1 MQCGVLGEQWGPHFD
16 RVFAGLNSANRLK
29 IALKMPRLSKVEGEV
44 LAKNIVHFFEN
55 SADRV
60 TSKTVH
66 HFVAEGYR
74 ERTIR
79 SILSRYLKEGRVTQK
94 QRGGRPA
101 TVCTQKV
108 VRKAQNFLDE
118 NPNISIRCLADKLK
132 IAKSTVS
139 DLKRLKLGYRTKT
152 AVTAPKY
159 QGTQAARAKTGCRKI
174 YRNLLLKNKGS
185 VIVMDNETYVP
196 LDPEQIPGAKFYHE
210 HPDKPIAEKY
220 KVKSKEKFPKKFLV
234 WQCIDENG
242 HVSKPFISMGTINAQ
257 TYKVQCLQKRLLP
270 FLRKHNIKEKA
281 LFWPDL
287 ATSHYAGAVVDF
299 LRKHKIRYVTKLDN
313 APNVPQA
320 RPIERYWDFCK
331 QEYKRRGKQATGLTD
346 FTRMW
351 RSISRKVAQKSAK
364 TLMKNVRGKLRA
376 VAYKS
381 VYAPLRIS
389 MT

>member
-1 MQCGVLGEQWGPHFD
+1 
-16 RVFAGLNSANRLK
+16 
-29 IALKMPRLSKVEGEV
+29 
-44 LAKNIVHFFEN
+44 
-55 SADRV
+55 
-60 TSKTVH
+60 
-66 HFVAEGYR
+66 
-74 ERTIR
+74 
-79 SILSRYLKEGRVTQK
+79 
-94 QRGGRPA
+94 
-101 TVCTQKV
+101 
-108 VRKAQNFLDE
+108 
-118 NPNISIRCLADKLK
+118 
-132 IAKSTVS
+132 
-139 DLKRLKLGYRTKT
+139 
-152 AVTAPKY
+152 
-159 QGTQAARAKTGCRKI
+159 
-174 YRNLLLKNKGS
+174 
-185 VIVMDNETYVP
+185 
-196 LDPEQIPGAKFYHE
+196 
-210 HPDKPIAEKY
+210 
-220 KVKSKEKFPKKFLV
+220 
-234 WQCIDENG
+234 
-242 HVSKPFISMGTINAQ
+242 
-257 TYKVQCLQKRLLP
+257 LP

-389 MT
+389 KT